1 MSAGT
6 PGAPGVVTADRA
18 APATSDP
25 FAAPDAP
32 PRHPGGSGPVHGDG
46 TSTRSRAAR
55 RWRAARWVVG
65 LVLLGGFVTLLLA
78 LLRPPSSDVAYAPD
92 AAGPEG
98 GRAVAQIL
106 GRHGVHVTYTRSA
119 EEAARRAAA
128 GATLAVLPGDDYG
141 DDLSDADLHLLAGTG
156 ADLALVG
163 PSDASL
169 AALAPEL
176 DWGWGGGYV
185 STSTASCADPDAR
198 AAGTIASAG
207 GGFAA
212 VRAGDPR
219 VTTCFPPEAAEPGT
233 GSYAVVD
240 GARRVAVLDDAAVL
254 TNAHLAEAGNA
265 ALVLRMLGRHADL
278 VWLVPEPDRAAD
290 ASEGTGT
297 FALLPPGSGAVAAW
311 LLVVALVAILWRG
324 RRLGPLVPEDL
335 PVVVRASEAT
345 RGRGRLYRA
354 GGSRGHAAAGLRA
367 ATAARLAVRL
377 GVPAGASP
385 EALVDA
391 AARATGRPATDV
403 HGLLYGP
410 PPPDDAA
417 LLTLARHLDDLE
429 SEVRP

>member
-1 MSAGT
+1 MT
-6 PGAPGVVTADRA
+6 LTDPF
-18 APATSDP
+18 PATDT
-25 FAAPDAP
+25 P
-32 PRHPGGSGPVHGDG
+32 PHRPGGSGPVRGDG
-46 TSTRSRAAR
+46 TTTRTRARR
-55 RWRAARWVVG
+55 RWRAMRWVVG
-65 LVLLGGFVTLLLA
+65 LVLLGAFVTLLLA
-78 LLRPPSSDVAYAPD
+78 LLRPPSSDTPYAPD
-92 AAGPEG
+92 AAGPDG

-119 EEAARRAAA
+119 ERAASLARA
-128 GATLAVLPGDDYG
+128 GTTLAVLPGDTYG
-141 DDLSDADLHLLAGTG
+141 DDLSDADLDLLAGTD

-176 DWGWGGGYV
+176 TWGWGGGYV
-185 STSTASCADPDAR
+185 TTSTASCADPDAR
-198 AAGTIASAG
+198 AAGTITSAG
-207 GGFAA
+207 GGFLPSGPAA
-212 VRAGDPR
+212 DRV
-219 VTTCFPPEAAEPGT
+219 VTTCFPPDAAEART

-240 GARRVAVLDDAAVL
+240 GTRRVAVLDDAVIL

-278 VWLVPEPDRAAD
+278 VWLVPEADRGAD
-290 ASEGTGT
+290 ASDGTGAS
-297 FALLPPGSGAVAAW
+297 ALLPPGSGAVAAW
-311 LLVVALVAILWRG
+311 LLVVAVVAIVWRG
-324 RRLGPLVPEDL
+324 RRLGPLVAEDL

-367 ATAARLAVRL
+367 ATAARLAARL
-377 GVPAGASP
+377 GVPAGATP

-391 AARATGRPATDV
+391 VVRATGRPAPDV